1 MGELYDVFGR
11 RIDYLRLSVT
21 DRCNL
26 RCVYCMPPEGIEWK
40 PRSEILSFEEI
51 IQVVNVAARLGIRK
65 IRLTGGEPLV
75 RRDLPSLVAAIARIP
90 GIEDISLT
98 TNGMLLEKLAAPL
111 AEAGLRR
118 VNISLDTLDP
128 HTFRRLTRLGDI
140 ERLWRGVEA
149 AERAGLM
156 PLKFNTVVIRGV
168 NDVELPALA
177 RLTLEHP
184 WHVRFIELMPVGNG
198 GDWGEGFP
206 PPEQRYVSVQEMLA
220 TLAPLGLVPD
230 PGPVGH
236 GPARTFRIP
245 GAAGTVGFISPL
257 GEHFCGTCN
266 RLRLTADGR
275 LRPCLLLDRE
285 VSIRDTLRAE
295 HDTGSRIRDEAI
307 AELIRQAVVLKP
319 PGHGL
324 TVTVSGFP
332 QNRTMCQIGG

>member
-1 MGELYDVFGR
+1 MGELYDAFGR

-26 RCVYCMPPEGIEWK
+26 RCVYCMPPAGIEWK

-51 IQVVNVAARLGIRK
+51 VQVVSVAAKLGIRK
-65 IRLTGGEPLV
+65 VRLTGGEPLV
-75 RRDLPSLVAAIARIP
+75 RRDLPQLVRAIARIS

-149 AERAGLM
+149 AERAGLT

-168 NDVELPALA
+168 NDAELPALA

-184 WHVRFIELMPVGNG
+184 WHVRFIELMPVGNE

-206 PPEQRYVSVQEMLA
+206 PPEQRYVPVQEMLA
-220 TLAPLGLVPD
+220 TLAPLGLLPD
-230 PGPVGH
+230 PGPVGN
-236 GPARTFRIP
+236 GPARTLRIP
-245 GAAGTVGFISPL
+245 GAPGTVGFISPL
-257 GEHFCGTCN
+257 GEHFCGACN

-285 VSIRDTLRAE
+285 VSVREALREE
-295 HDTGSRIRDEAI
+295 HGTAARDEAI
-307 AELIRQAVVLKP
+307 AALIRQAVALKP

-324 TVTVSGFP
+324 TVTASGFP